1 LILGR
6 QQAPVNCA
14 LRYEITDAEAIMIL
28 AEADYCKARA
38 YKNENSVLSTL
49 TEAWY
54 EEVFS

>member
-1 LILGR
+1 
-6 QQAPVNCA
+6 
-14 LRYEITDAEAIMIL
+14 MIL